1 MIRSGLSS
9 SGMVVRLPAVRWNIW
24 ALRRLYPDGVH
35 DAERRYRTKYLPGE
49 RRYVAEVRPR
59 ERAQAVVGNEDV
71 AAPNLVLRV

>member
-1 MIRSGLSS
+1 MSRDQAWMGS
-9 SGMVVRLPAVRWNIW
+9 AV
-24 ALRRLYPDGVH
+24 AAAH
-35 DAERRYRTKYLPGE
+35 RYRTKYIPGE